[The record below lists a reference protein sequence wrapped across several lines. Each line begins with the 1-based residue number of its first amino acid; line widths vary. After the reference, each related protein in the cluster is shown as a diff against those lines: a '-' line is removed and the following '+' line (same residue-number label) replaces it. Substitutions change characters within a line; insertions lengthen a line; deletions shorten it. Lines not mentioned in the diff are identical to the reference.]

1 MYSVVAESVKV
12 FFSKKVKK
20 IDKIFTTYLTLTHCQ
35 IGSEN
40 FVNYYGLLGK
50 QELYLEHHMTQQ
62 QDEEADK
69 LCFVLLSLNLKA
81 FGSTEQQL
89 SSLTSLEENEGTKH
103 EQTQGLH

>member
-1 MYSVVAESVKV
+1 MFCMFPDSKSEWKKGATGQSFIRKEISSYRIGTLPISMYSVVAESVKV

-50 QELYLEHHMTQQ
+50 QELYLEHHMTQ
-62 QDEEADK
+62 
-69 LCFVLLSLNLKA
+69 
-81 FGSTEQQL
+81 
-89 SSLTSLEENEGTKH
+89 
-103 EQTQGLH
+103 